1 MTDDGQMMR
10 VGDGMGLRGSGT
22 AVATT
27 MEGGHDD
34 MLLQR
39 TLYLGCKCS
48 IVGSGTRR
56 EIQSRLG
63 AVIENMPG

>member
-1 MTDDGQMMR
+1 
-10 VGDGMGLRGSGT
+10 MGLRGSGT

-39 TLYLGCKCS
+39 TLYLGC
-48 IVGSGTRR
+48 
-56 EIQSRLG
+56 
-63 AVIENMPG
+63 